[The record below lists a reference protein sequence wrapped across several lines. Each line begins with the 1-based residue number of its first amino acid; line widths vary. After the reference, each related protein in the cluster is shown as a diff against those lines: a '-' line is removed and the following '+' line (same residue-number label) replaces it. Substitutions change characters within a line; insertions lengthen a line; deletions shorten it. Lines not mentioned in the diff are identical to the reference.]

1 MVKQRNGID
10 RSLLER
16 IHNRL
21 ILCERDDG
29 ERRLVAYL
37 ATSKDRTFIGF
48 ESWPDGEGY
57 TSCTFVPSPLR
68 RASDASGVKRYRVGQ
83 WVLRQVRLMSD
94 EDYGPMTAGTDV
106 AMYEAK
112 HKVDFDANMDI
123 AEELLAGHRFGPE

>member
-16 IHNRL
+16 IHSRL

-48 ESWPDGEGY
+48 ENWPDGEGY
-57 TSCTFVPSPLR
+57 TSCTFEPKPLR
-68 RASDASGVKRYRVGQ
+68 RTQQRPNRYRVGR
-83 WVLRQVRLMSD
+83 WVIRQVRITAR

-112 HKVDFDANMDI
+112 HKVDFDANMDL
-123 AEELLAGHRFGPE
+123 AENILAKHRFGPE